1 MLWIINISSLK
12 IKCKNIYMFYVNKMK
27 GFDLSENV
35 PIVLKKEIR
44 QAGLQKRPACLIS
57 SLSSRHHR
65 GQAKSV
71 LE

>member
-1 MLWIINISSLK
+1 
-12 IKCKNIYMFYVNKMK
+12 MFYVNKMK